1 MGTGDGL
8 KTFSLKIV
16 ISLFLII
23 LTLGVYLQIGH
34 HDQINADD
42 FYITTNPHIHN
53 AYSYQGFTAAMTSL
67 VAGIWM
73 PVTYLFIGVEMELFD
88 TDFGPYHTTAAVLH
102 AVNAVILFLLL
113 FNMTGAAWKSALVAA
128 VFAVHPVNVEAV
140 AWLVGIR
147 VLVCVFFC
155 LLTLYAY
162 SYYVCRPSSTR
173 YAVTLFFYTASLF
186 ALPMFPAM
194 PFLLIVLDYWPLNRL
209 GTEPGDRH
217 QPDISLKKIKSMVWE
232 KFPFFGIM
240 AVLIGIVLLSHDLS
254 ASPGIERYPFSERFF
269 NIFLSYVKYIQQILV
284 PADLAVFY
292 PFPSHFPLWKVG
304 GSVLILLAITLMSI
318 RFMRRY
324 PFLIVGW
331 LWFAGM
337 LFPLSG
343 IAQVGTQARA
353 DHYLYLPMIGLLVAI
368 VWTAAA
374 VLERSWIPAGLA
386 KTVSIAIVLLLAFLS
401 WQQAGRWKNSVT
413 IMSHAVKVN
422 KNNYEA
428 HNYLGQALAA
438 RGDLKAAVDHF
449 QQALSIKPD
458 HIKSH
463 INLANTWLKAGNIEK
478 AVFYLKQA
486 LEKQPNDSRLHNNL
500 GALYEQAGD
509 IDAALYHYR
518 MAVAINPG
526 YDTAYD
532 NLAVLEARRGDL
544 AGAARHLQQV
554 LRLNPRSAETCFRL
568 ALVYKESG
576 RIHDALDYIL
586 QALVIDPGNGRYRL
600 LLDALKREQ
609 MIRGGNTSAEHLE

>member
-1 MGTGDGL
+1 M
-8 KTFSLKIV
+8 KTFSLKIA
-16 ISLFLII
+16 ICLFLII
-23 LTLGVYLQIGH
+23 LTLGVYRQIGH

-53 AYSYQGFTAAMTSL
+53 AYSYEGFTAAMTSL

-88 TDFGPYHTTAAVLH
+88 TNFGPYHTTAAVLH
-102 AVNAVILFLLL
+102 AVNAVIVFLLL
-113 FNMTGAAWKSALVAA
+113 FNMTGAPWKSALVAA

-162 SYYVCRPSSTR
+162 SFYVRRPSSTR
-173 YAVTLFFYTASLF
+173 YAATLFCYTASLF
-186 ALPMFPAM
+186 ALPMFPGM
-194 PFLLIVLDYWPLNRL
+194 PFLLIVLDYWPLNRFGSTAGNSAL
-209 GTEPGDRH
+209 SGLS
-217 QPDISLKKIKSMVWE
+217 IKKIKSLAWE
-232 KFPFFGIM
+232 KFPFFAIM
-240 AVLIGIVLLSHDLS
+240 IVLIGIVLSSHDLS
-254 ASPGIERYPFSERFF
+254 ASPGIERYPLTGRLF

-284 PADLAVFY
+284 PADLAVYY
-292 PFPSHFPLWKVG
+292 PFPTHFPLWKVS
-304 GSVLILLAITLMSI
+304 GSIFILLAITLMSI
-318 RFMRRY
+318 RMIRRY

-368 VWTAAA
+368 CWTVAAL
-374 VLERSWIPAGLA
+374 LEKSRIPAGLIKA
-386 KTVSIAIVLLLAFLS
+386 ASMAIVLLLAFLS
-401 WQQAGRWKNSVT
+401 WQQAARWKDSIT
-413 IMSHAVKVN
+413 IMSHAVKVTR
-422 KNNYEA
+422 NNYEA

-438 RGDLKAAVDHF
+438 QGDLKTAVDHF

-463 INLANTWLKAGNIEK
+463 INLSNTWLKAGNIEK

-486 LEKQPNDSRLHNNL
+486 LEKQPNDARIHNNL
-500 GALYEQAGD
+500 GALYERSGD
-509 IDAALYHYR
+509 TANALSHYQR
-518 MAVAINPG
+518 AIAISPDYG
-526 YDTAYD
+526 TAYD
-532 NLAVLEARRGDL
+532 NLAVLEARCGNL
-544 AGAARHLQQV
+544 AGAVRHFKQV

-568 ALVYKESG
+568 AVTLKEAG
-576 RIHDALDYIL
+576 RIHEAVDYIKQALALDP
-586 QALVIDPGNGRYRL
+586 VNRRYRL
-600 LLDALKREQ
+600 LMDALERQQAVNRAKASPGRPE
-609 MIRGGNTSAEHLE
+609 

>member
-1 MGTGDGL
+1 M

-16 ISLFLII
+16 ICLFLII
-23 LTLGVYLQIGH
+23 LTIGVYGQTGR

-53 AYSYQGFTAAMTSL
+53 AYSYEGFTAAMTSL

-73 PVTYLFIGVEMELFD
+73 PVTYLFIGIEMELFD

-102 AVNAVILFLLL
+102 AVNAVIVFLLL
-113 FNMTGAAWKSALVAA
+113 FNMTGAPWKSALVAA

-162 SYYVCRPSSTR
+162 SHYVSRPSSAR
-173 YAVTLFFYTASLF
+173 YAATLFCYTASLF
-186 ALPMFPAM
+186 ALPMFPGM

-209 GTEPGDRH
+209 GTAAGGAVGPGRL
-217 QPDISLKKIKSMVWE
+217 SMETIKSRIWE

-254 ASPGIERYPFSERFF
+254 ASPGIERYPLTDRLLNTS
-269 NIFLSYVKYIQQILV
+269 LSYVKYIQQILV
-284 PADLAVFY
+284 PTDLAVFY
-292 PFPSHFPLWKVG
+292 PFPAHFPLWKVS
-304 GSVLILLAITLMSI
+304 GSLLILLTVTLISI
-318 RFMRRY
+318 RLMRRF

-331 LWFAGM
+331 LWFTGM
-337 LFPLSG
+337 IFPLSG

-368 VWTAAA
+368 CWTAAA
-374 VLERSWIPAGLA
+374 ILEKSRIPAGLVN
-386 KTVSIAIVLLLAFLS
+386 TVSIAIVFLLAFLS
-401 WQQAGRWKNSVT
+401 WQQAGRWKDSLT
-413 IMSHAVKVN
+413 IMSHAVNVTE
-422 KNNYEA
+422 NNYEA

-449 QQALSIKPD
+449 EQALSIKPD

-463 INLANTWLKAGNIEK
+463 INLANTWLKSGDIEK
-478 AVFYLKQA
+478 AVYYLKQA
-486 LEKQPNDSRLHNNL
+486 LEKQPNDARIYNNL

-509 IDAALYHYR
+509 INTALYHYR

-526 YDTAYD
+526 YDTAYE
-532 NLAVLEARRGDL
+532 NLAVLETRIGDL
-544 AGAARHLQQV
+544 AGAVRHFKQV
-554 LRLNPRSAETCFRL
+554 LRLNPHKAETCFRL
-568 ALVYKESG
+568 AMVLKEAG
-576 RIHDALDYIL
+576 RIHEAVEYIK
-586 QALVIDPGNGRYRL
+586 QALVLDPGNLRYRL
-600 LLDALKREQ
+600 FLEVLNREHAV
-609 MIRGGNTSAEHLE
+609 RR